1 MDVIF
6 LNPYVEVVMR
16 SIIAFASLFAAAR
29 ILGKQTVSRM
39 TIFDLIAVVTLGS
52 VTANLAFAM
61 EIETRYIFIVF
72 VIFVILIYSS
82 AFLSLK
88 SKKARKLVEGDP
100 TVVIENGKILEHNM
114 KKMRYT
120 LDYLNQQLR
129 QKDIFSLDEVQYALV
144 ENNGLLSVK
153 KKEQHLTVTRKD
165 LNIYKLEVKLP
176 VELIMDGE
184 ILEKNL
190 QENNIPLEW
199 LQAELAKRQLNVD
212 RVVYALLTSSQKL
225 YIDTHND
232 QLQSPLDVE

>member
-1 MDVIF
+1 
-6 LNPYVEVVMR
+6 MR
-16 SIIAFASLFAAAR
+16 SIIAFTSLFVAAR

-72 VIFVILIYSS
+72 TIFVFLIYLS
-82 AFLSLK
+82 AFISLK
-88 SKKARKLVEGDP
+88 SEKARKLVAGDP

-129 QKDIFSLDEVQYALV
+129 QKDIFSIDEVQYALV

-153 KKEQHLTVTRKD
+153 KKEQHLNVTRKD
-165 LNIYKLEVKLP
+165 LNIYKSEIKLP

-184 ILEKNL
+184 IIKDNL
-190 QENNIPLEW
+190 TENNLSLDW
-199 LQAELAKRQLNVD
+199 LHEELKLRKLTVGD
-212 RVVYALLTSSQKL
+212 VVYALLTSSNKL
-225 YIDTHND
+225 YIDTHDDN
-232 QLQSPLDVE
+232 LQSPLDVE

>member
-88 SKKARKLVEGDP
+88 SKKARKLVAGDP
-100 TVVIENGKILEHNM
+100 TVVIENGKILENNM

-144 ENNGLLSVK
+144 ENNGLRSVK

-165 LNIYKLEVKLP
+165 LNIYKSEVKLP

>member
-1 MDVIF
+1 
-6 LNPYVEVVMR
+6 MR
-16 SIIAFASLFAAAR
+16 SIIAFTSLFVAAR

-39 TIFDLIAVVTLGS
+39 TIFDFIAVVTLGS

-72 VIFVILIYSS
+72 TIFVILIYLS
-82 AFLSLK
+82 AFISLK
-88 SKKARKLVEGDP
+88 SEKARKLVAGDP

-129 QKDIFSLDEVQYALV
+129 QKDIFSIDEVQYALV

-153 KKEQHLTVTRKD
+153 KKEQHLNVTRKD
-165 LNIYKLEVKLP
+165 LNIYKPEIKLP
-176 VELIMDGE
+176 VELIMDGK
-184 ILEKNL
+184 ILEENL
-190 QENNIPLEW
+190 QENNITLEW
-199 LQAELAKRQLNVD
+199 LQAELLKRQLNAES
-212 RVVYALLTSSQKL
+212 VVYALLTSSQTL

-232 QLQSPLDVE
+232 QLQFPMDVE

>member
-1 MDVIF
+1 
-6 LNPYVEVVMR
+6 MR
-16 SIIAFASLFAAAR
+16 SIIAFTSLFVAAR

-72 VIFVILIYSS
+72 TIFVFLIYLS
-82 AFLSLK
+82 AFISLK
-88 SKKARKLVEGDP
+88 SEKARKLVAGDP

-129 QKDIFSLDEVQYALV
+129 QKDIFSIDEVHYALV

-153 KKEQHLTVTRKD
+153 KKEKHLNVTRKD
-165 LNIYKLEVKLP
+165 LNIYKSEIKLP
-176 VELIMDGE
+176 VELIMDGK
-184 ILEKNL
+184 ILEENL
-190 QENNIPLEW
+190 QENNITLDW
-199 LQAELAKRQLNVD
+199 LQAELLKRQLNAES
-212 RVVYALLTSSQKL
+212 VVYALLTSSQTL